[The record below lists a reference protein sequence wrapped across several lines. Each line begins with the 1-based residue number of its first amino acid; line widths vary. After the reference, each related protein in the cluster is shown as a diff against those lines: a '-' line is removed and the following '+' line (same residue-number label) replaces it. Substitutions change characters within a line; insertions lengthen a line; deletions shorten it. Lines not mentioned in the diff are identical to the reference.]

1 MQLYKI
7 KEELIALLSEM
18 TAIATNEELTD
29 DQKDEEIRII
39 MMKYNALE
47 GIESEKVLNLTR
59 AFKNAQSMSKLID
72 DEIKALTVRKKS
84 HQTKADNIKKFLS
97 YIVTPGEK
105 FEDATAKIGW
115 RKSETVWFDI
125 ENQSEL
131 PEEAIK
137 ITKTVNKTNLKKWIK
152 ENGDNE
158 FCRIETNMNIQ
169 LK

>member
-1 MQLYKI
+1 MQLYEV

-18 TAIATNEELTD
+18 TAIATDEELTD
-29 DQKDEEIRII
+29 EQKTTQIKVIR
-39 MMKYNALE
+39 MKYDALE

-59 AFKNAQSMSKLID
+59 AFKNALSIAKSID
-72 DEIKALTVRKKS
+72 DEIKALTTRKKS
-84 HQTKADNIKKFLS
+84 HQRKAESIKKFLS
-97 YIVTPGEK
+97 YIVTPGDK

-115 RKSETVWFDI
+115 RKSDTVWFDI
-125 ENQSEL
+125 ENVQEL

-158 FCRIETNMNIQ
+158 YCRIETNMNIQ